1 MNDDDVMRTIID
13 IPDEEVEAL
22 ADVCRTQK
30 ISRAEAVRRAL
41 RDMLAANALN
51 DRTEAFGAWK
61 REVNSRAYIEELR
74 GEWDQ

>member
-1 MNDDDVMRTIID
+1 MRTIID